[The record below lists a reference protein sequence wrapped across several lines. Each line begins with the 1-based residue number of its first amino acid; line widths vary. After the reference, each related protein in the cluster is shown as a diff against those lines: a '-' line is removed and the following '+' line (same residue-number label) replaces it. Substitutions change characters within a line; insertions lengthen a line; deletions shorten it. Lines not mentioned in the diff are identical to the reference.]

1 MSEVAKAKR
10 TTAKRV
16 FTRTEKAL
24 IQALDTNALEET
36 IQRRFEEF
44 RRQWDKVQEAHD
56 TYIEVLEEYS
66 EEAIAKEDEWLDEVS
81 NRFYDLE
88 LRVDNDLLEKRKA
101 EEQILQALKKEK
113 EPNVDCEDE
122 RKTTLGNKDKVN
134 TIQLER
140 MKFEQFDGSIRKYP
154 QFKNEFQTY
163 VKPLINSSQL
173 PFVLRS
179 YLSREVKEE
188 VENVEDNYET
198 LWERLDEK
206 YGDRGQL
213 IDSIMADIKN
223 LKVTS
228 DNNDEGTIELIKVVE
243 KAQRDLCRIRE
254 QDQMNNATIISV
266 IEQKLPDKILNEW
279 IKEVSVKNKAHR
291 TRFLSL
297 MQLLSEWRKRIEYRL
312 ATIRLRETERKS
324 EKPKT
329 GHANHSSGT
338 SQFRKEKCWIH
349 TDSEHPIWRCNTFQS
364 KPVEERIN
372 LAKLNQACTLCL
384 EVGHDVSQCKRKFR
398 CMEKDCNERHNN
410 LLHVDPVKGIIHH
423 ADEVDTSQIPTILPL
438 QNL

>member
-88 LRVDNDLLEKRKA
+88 LRVDNDLLEKRKE
-101 EEQILQALKKEK
+101 EEQKLQALKKEK

-228 DNNDEGTIELIKVVE
+228 DSNDEGTLELIKVVE

-266 IEQKLPDKILNEW
+266 IEQKLPEKILNEW
-279 IKEVSVKNKAHR
+279 IKEVSVKNRAHR

-312 ATIRLRETERKS
+312 STIRLRETERKG
-324 EKPKT
+324 EKTKT
-329 GHANHSSGT
+329 GHANHSSGA

-349 TDSEHPIWRCNTFQS
+349 TDSEHPYGDVILFR
-364 KPVEERIN
+364 
-372 LAKLNQACTLCL
+372 
-384 EVGHDVSQCKRKFR
+384 VSQ
-398 CMEKDCNERHNN
+398 
-410 LLHVDPVKGIIHH
+410 
-423 ADEVDTSQIPTILPL
+423 
-438 QNL
+438 